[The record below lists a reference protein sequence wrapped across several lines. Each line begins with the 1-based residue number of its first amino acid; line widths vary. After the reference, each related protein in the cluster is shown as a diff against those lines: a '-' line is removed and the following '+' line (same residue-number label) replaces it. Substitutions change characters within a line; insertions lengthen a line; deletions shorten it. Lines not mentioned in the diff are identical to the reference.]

1 MAVAVVA
8 LVMTGVGVLRDKV
21 SVWFPVPWSLLA
33 EIVIVMVATVVGV
46 PEIRP
51 VAVFTLRPAGRPVAL
66 KLVGVLFAVML

>member
-1 MAVAVVA
+1 MVVVA
-8 LVMTGVGVLRDKV
+8 LVMTGVGGLTVKV
-21 SVWFPVPWSLLA
+21 SVWSPVPWSLLA